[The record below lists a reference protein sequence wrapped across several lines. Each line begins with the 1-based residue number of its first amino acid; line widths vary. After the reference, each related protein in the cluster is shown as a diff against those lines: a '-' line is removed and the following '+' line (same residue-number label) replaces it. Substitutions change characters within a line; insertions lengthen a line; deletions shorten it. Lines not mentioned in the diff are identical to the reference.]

1 MMDIYQIQRQV
12 DVVYHLIFDIHYYI
26 HDQKRLV
33 NRGKKRE
40 ILKSDGRKIEQNI
53 SRLVILDKDRV
64 KLNLRSSYGSS
75 SDQRHSMHH
84 WSN

>member
-1 MMDIYQIQRQV
+1 MDIYQIQRQV

-33 NRGKKRE
+33 NRKKKKE

-53 SRLVILDKDRV
+53 SRLP
-64 KLNLRSSYGSS
+64 
-75 SDQRHSMHH
+75 M
-84 WSN
+84 